1 LAQDYP
7 LANVSFDELLLRHL
21 HNICDTMA
29 KPPDWSVVLKADA
42 AERTSRDWSN
52 LQRLVAKAL
61 PAMAEEI
68 RQLQRPVLLT
78 EPGLLARYDLV
89 NTWLMDLRKQLADG
103 SHPHA
108 LVVLIAADTQ
118 QDSATID
125 GVTVPLG
132 AGSREWARIPSQWFA
147 AEPEPAR
154 ALA

>member
-1 LAQDYP
+1 
-7 LANVSFDELLLRHL
+7 LLRHL

-103 SHPHA
+103 SHSQSPE
-108 LVVLIAADTQ
+108 VLIADHTQ
-118 QDSATID
+118 QSSCTSEGI
-125 GVTVPLG
+125 TVPLG
-132 AGSREWARIPSQWFA
+132 ACCRESARIPSH
-147 AEPEPAR
+147 
-154 ALA
+154 